1 MKYLLLLLSAVLLFW
16 SGTVTLA
23 AETGVRPADLRC
35 EYLVNPLG
43 LDIKQPR
50 LSWILESAQRNQA
63 QTAYQVL
70 VATTEDLL
78 KQDKGDLW
86 DSGKVASDDSIAIV
100 YAGQPLAGHQRCCW
114 KVKVWDRNGKPS
126 PWSSPALWSMGV
138 LDAREW
144 DAAAWI
150 GYDKP
155 REKASPEADFDG
167 AKWIWHAAD
176 KGPNKPKGHRLF
188 LTTLALP
195 EGAKVEKAE
204 LLVVADDAF
213 KFTINGRD
221 VANGTSWKEPKQVEV
236 QGHLKPGKNTLRVEV
251 ENAAPSPAG
260 LLVKLTVKIAGGQT
274 LTLVSDASWKSLG
287 QPGANWH
294 NRTID
299 LDPLPAAEV
308 IAAYGDQ
315 PWGKLTYAP
324 LRLYPPVMLR
334 TSFTLTKPVCR
345 ATLYPT
351 ALGLVDVYVN
361 GKRVSEDRFNPGW
374 TDYTKRV
381 YYRAYDVTGLVH
393 SGANALGAILADGW
407 YSGYVGFGGQRDHYG
422 KKPRFRG
429 LLHLDY
435 ADGTCATIATGP
447 DWKASTGPTLEGDF
461 LMGET
466 FDARKVVPGWDGPD
480 FNDSG
485 WDKVVTGAEMKPRVQ
500 HHPGPAVDPCGE
512 FTAQKI
518 TEPAKGA
525 MSSTWAAT
533 SPAWPVSRWKE
544 SRARKSPCA
553 SPSGS
558 IPTAPSTPP
567 TCGVPG
573 VPTRTSAAARESRC
587 GSRVSP
593 STASSMSRSPV
604 WRNRRSRIPSPASP

>member
-155 REKASPEADFDG
+155 REKAAPEADFDG

-393 SGANALGAILADGW
+393 SARTPWEPSSPMAGTAATSALAANAITTARSRASVDCCTSTTPMAPVQRSPPVRTGRRRPDPLSKAISSWARL
-407 YSGYVGFGGQRDHYG
+407 STPVKSCPGGTAQISTI
-422 KKPRFRG
+422 
-429 LLHLDY
+429 
-435 ADGTCATIATGP
+435 ADGT
-447 DWKASTGPTLEGDF
+447 KL
-461 LMGET
+461 L
-466 FDARKVVPGWDGPD
+466 PG
-480 FNDSG
+480 
-485 WDKVVTGAEMKPRVQ
+485 
-500 HHPGPAVDPCGE
+500 
-512 FTAQKI
+512 
-518 TEPAKGA
+518 
-525 MSSTWAAT
+525 
-533 SPAWPVSRWKE
+533 
-544 SRARKSPCA
+544 
-553 SPSGS
+553 
-558 IPTAPSTPP
+558 
-567 TCGVPG
+567 
-573 VPTRTSAAARESRC
+573 
-587 GSRVSP
+587 
-593 STASSMSRSPV
+593 
-604 WRNRRSRIPSPASP
+604 RR